1 MVINNESKTE
11 RKPFPVLNEKNRSEN
26 YRSHFPYDLLFPS
39 TATTSKVILGS
50 KQNQRSESSN
60 IIMPEIETMIPHLF
74 ASSFPSSSSYPSSLK
89 FHLPLLS
96 YSPSYPATNEGCLKH
111 LPLALSP
118 ALNHKEKTKNKQG
131 ENAMVKFAIS
141 GFSAVFFEFCIG
153 HGLEFF
159 KIAKQTSLDKT
170 YLDIL
175 KEITHSKGIYGIWVG
190 IFSFL

>member
-1 MVINNESKTE
+1 MVLDNESKTE
-11 RKPFPVLNEKNRSEN
+11 RKPFLFLNEKNRSEN
-26 YRSHFPYDLLFPS
+26 YRSHFSYDLFFPS
-39 TATTSKVILGS
+39 VATACRVLFGS
-50 KQNQRSESSN
+50 KQNQRREN
-60 IIMPEIETMIPHLF
+60 RKIMPETEIMIPRLF
-74 ASSFPSSSSYPSSLK
+74 ASPFPLSSSYPSVLS

-96 YSPSYPATNEGCLKH
+96 FSPSIPATNERCLKH

-118 ALNHKEKTKNKQG
+118 ALNHKEKTKNKEG
-131 ENAMVKFAIS
+131 ENAFVKFAIS
-141 GFSAVFFEFCIG
+141 GFSAVIFEFCIG